1 MTETMTYD
9 LCKNAYANW
18 EHKERNTIAEINVH
32 IGNQVA
38 TINSFLH
45 AGTGE
50 QVIRAIMELNW
61 SISAPSKG
69 SDCICM
75 TAIAGHAG
83 LNAEE
88 ID

>member
-1 MTETMTYD
+1 MISIFLMTETMTYD

-50 QVIRAIMELNW
+50 
-61 SISAPSKG
+61 
-69 SDCICM
+69 
-75 TAIAGHAG
+75 
-83 LNAEE
+83 
-88 ID
+88 